1 MPTTKSD
8 LNIVLAILIAL
19 VVWMVFPYLSAI
31 GWAVIAAIVIYPL
44 FIKLHTLMPWR
55 RHTVALLT
63 TTLFLLIIIIPLAF
77 IVVSG
82 VEEARVVA
90 SHFNFASFQHTLA
103 LSLNKIPVAG
113 HYLAA
118 KLQQIDWQTLLSHA
132 KTAKWTQ
139 LLPLV
144 REVGSSL
151 PTFLINLVL
160 FCALL
165 HTFLVSTEPLQTML
179 KHQFP
184 KALPSNWLQDVSGMT
199 RAICFALLA
208 TGLLVLVVMMTTY
221 FVIGLPAPIFLGCLT
236 AMISLIPFLL
246 PIFYLVSAALMLLF
260 SFALWKVVLFLVIG
274 LGLNFITDNILQ
286 PKLLHNKT
294 RLNFAASLLGIL
306 GGIYAFGIIGLFI
319 GPVLLNLMIQM
330 LQARSLKITPPLHD

>member
-31 GWAVIAAIVIYPL
+31 GWAVIAAMVIYPL

-63 TTLFLLIIIIPLAF
+63 TTLFLLIIIIPLVF

-90 SHFNFASFQHTLA
+90 AHFNFASFQHTLA
-103 LSLNKIPVAG
+103 LSLNKIPVVG

-118 KLQQIDWQTLLSHA
+118 KLQQIDWQTILSHA

-199 RAICFALLA
+199 RAICF
-208 TGLLVLVVMMTTY
+208 TGNRTLGTGGDDDHLFCDRSTCSDISGVLNGDD
-221 FVIGLPAPIFLGCLT
+221 FAD
-236 AMISLIPFLL
+236 PF
-246 PIFYLVSAALMLLF
+246 
-260 SFALWKVVLFLVIG
+260 
-274 LGLNFITDNILQ
+274 FITDFLFSQ
-286 PKLLHNKT
+286 C
-294 RLNFAASLLGIL
+294 GIDAV
-306 GGIYAFGIIGLFI
+306 I
-319 GPVLLNLMIQM
+319 
-330 LQARSLKITPPLHD
+330 